1 MIKTI
6 KILRRDQIEL
16 KDGETKLSIKAICL
30 THLAIAIELTSRQMK
45 EIYYRIYH
53 IRTGLALPWLSK
65 DRNLTI
71 ELARLLDSHSEVNWD
86 FKDTRQFIRESSN
99 HVRQILYDFA
109 DRDEDEDE
117 DFESYC
123 DYLTRYLWKN
133 RKKKLKLL
141 GVKIFDRTYR
151 ENGILDNVHIPWV
164 KALKEFV
171 QGERFHRKMVNSYK
185 RSIRDD

>member
-53 IRTGLALPWLSK
+53 IRSGLALPWLCK
-65 DRNLTI
+65 DRKLTI
-71 ELARLLDSHSEVNWD
+71 ELARLLDSHSEINWN

-99 HVRQILYDFA
+99 HVREILSDFEE
-109 DRDEDEDE
+109 RDEDE

-123 DYLTRYLWKN
+123 GYLTRYLWKN

-141 GVKIFDRTYR
+141 GDFKFKTFNT
-151 ENGILDNVHIPWV
+151 NGILCNLRIPWI

-171 QGERFHRKMVNSYK
+171 QIEKFHRKMVNSYK
-185 RSIRDD
+185 SRLEKEY